1 MDLLWTGDVAQMVE
15 RFNLLAYYTI
25 ISAVYHLTFEIYGKK
40 TSQANKKSAF
50 YTRRCGRVVKA
61 TD

>member
-1 MDLLWTGDVAQMVE
+1 MDLLWTGDVAQMIE

-40 TSQANKKSAF
+40 PSQANKKSAF
-50 YTRRCGRVVKA
+50 
-61 TD
+61 